1 MELTEPIM
9 SEIYEQPFQSLIN
22 KLNTFVKER
31 RPTLYIL
38 TPCYGGVCYVN
49 YTMCLINTLFLC
61 KQYNVEV
68 VVEFCRNDSLVPRA
82 RNNLIAK
89 AMTNKA
95 MTHIIF
101 IDADIT
107 WDPWDVI
114 KLLLADKPLVGGV
127 YPLKHYHFEKLTDN
141 SSLTPVKKWIETKNK
156 HSILQVHTD
165 EAIIKHNLLK
175 YNINHIGHSMTVEQN
190 LSEVKHLATGF
201 FMAQRKVFE
210 SMMKAFPSTKY
221 VDDVGFLKPHENE
234 FAYALFDCGV
244 EEGHYF
250 SEDWLFCHRW
260 RNLGG
265 KVFVDVSI
273 NLTHSGIEDY
283 QGCFMS
289 SVL

>member
-1 MELTEPIM
+1 M
-9 SEIYEQPFQSLIN
+9 SEITEQPFQSLIN
-22 KLNTFVKER
+22 KLATFVTER

-38 TPCYGGVCYVN
+38 TPCYGGMCYVN

-61 KQYNVEV
+61 KQHNIEV

-101 IDADIT
+101 IDADIS
-107 WDPWDVI
+107 WDPWDIV
-114 KLLLADKPLVGGV
+114 KLMLADKPLVGGV
-127 YPLKHYHFEKLTDN
+127 YPLKHYHFDRLTDK
-141 SSLTPVKKWIETKNK
+141 SSSIPPVKKWIDTKNK
-156 HSILQVHTD
+156 HSILQVHSD
-165 EAIIKHNLLK
+165 EAIVKHNLLK
-175 YNINHIGHSMTVEQN
+175 YNINHIGPSMTVEQN

-201 FMAQRKVFE
+201 FMAQRTVFE

-221 VDDVGFLKPHENE
+221 VDDVSFLKPHENE

-265 KVFVDVSI
+265 KVFVDVSV
-273 NLTHSGIEDY
+273 NLTHTGMEDY